1 MPGSSSA
8 TVNIEKVGSPAI
20 GCFGYSSFSGF
31 SWPMAA
37 AVKNPVVSSVAG
49 QIASISNP
57 GAVLQKSG
65 LLRPAM
71 GFVLL
76 LQHK

>member
-1 MPGSSSA
+1 
-8 TVNIEKVGSPAI
+8 
-20 GCFGYSSFSGF
+20 
-31 SWPMAA
+31 MAA